1 VFSVSGLDTGVGGL
15 TDLDLIR
22 DRDRDRGRDCV
33 AGVGAHG
40 REGVAV
46 ADDFIEAGAHGPSFG
61 MAALAPNES
70 ESLQFV
76 ED

>member
-22 DRDRDRGRDCV
+22 DRDRDCV

-40 REGVAV
+40 GEGVAV

>member
-22 DRDRDRGRDCV
+22 GKGRDCV

>member
-22 DRDRDRGRDCV
+22 GKGRGRDCV

-70 ESLQFV
+70 KSLQFV